1 MNKAPSTN
9 VAQRRLLFSV
19 VIIFFF
25 LNIFSSEV
33 KLYVKKKL
41 LKDLNSILLSTESA
55 DESLKC
61 FSKSNASDVGFGL

>member
-33 KLYVKKKL
+33 KLYVKKKT
-41 LKDLNSILLSTESA
+41 SEGS
-55 DESLKC
+55 
-61 FSKSNASDVGFGL
+61 